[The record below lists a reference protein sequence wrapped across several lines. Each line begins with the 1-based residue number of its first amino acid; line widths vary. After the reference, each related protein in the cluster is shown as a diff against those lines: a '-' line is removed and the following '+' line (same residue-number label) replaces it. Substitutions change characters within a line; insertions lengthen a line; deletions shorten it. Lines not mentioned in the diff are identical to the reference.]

1 MIQESGSSTAIQ
13 TRIMKLK
20 TKLLLASSA
29 IVLVVLGL
37 SEWIGY
43 HQMSQFLSGHEM
55 RMASEMNHGA
65 ILADLQQG
73 RQDLFVRL
81 ATLHTFHGVITIIAL
96 ILALNALWSRT
107 VLRPLADLLHH
118 INFMRRG
125 NWGTG
130 VPVRSKDEIG
140 ELTEAFN
147 ELGEQL
153 TLTVHQFASTSTLSA
168 LSLLGQSLVKKAVLA
183 SDLLRA
189 AKGGIECE
197 QGQAEAATEAERAR
211 WELAIKMVEEIPVLF
226 EAEFQR
232 QLSLHS
238 VPPSPRT
245 TDLPE
250 GNAVSQLDT
259 QAIVSGQTIDRLHN
273 LVHHAMIRPES
284 ANRVTVLREI

>member
-1 MIQESGSSTAIQ
+1 MKEIHQGERAMAPQSGRPTAIP
-13 TRIMKLK
+13 TCIMKLK

-29 IVLVVLGL
+29 IVLVVLSL
-37 SEWIGY
+37 SEWISF

-73 RQDLFVRL
+73 RQNLLVRL

-107 VLRPLADLLHH
+107 VLRPLTDLLRH

-125 NWGTG
+125 SWGTA

-147 ELGEQL
+147 ELGAQL

-168 LSLLGQSLVKKAVLA
+168 LSLLGQSLVKKALLA
-183 SDLLRA
+183 SELLRA
-189 AKGGIECE
+189 AKGGIECQE
-197 QGQAEAATEAERAR
+197 GHGEAATEAKRAR
-211 WELAIKMVEEIPVLF
+211 LELAIKILEEIPVLF

-232 QLSLHS
+232 HLSRHSAQLKPHQAGLPDSEAGGPQADSLATGALA
-238 VPPSPRT
+238 SP
-245 TDLPE
+245 DL
-250 GNAVSQLDT
+250 
-259 QAIVSGQTIDRLHN
+259 
-273 LVHHAMIRPES
+273 
-284 ANRVTVLREI
+284 